1 MPHQINLRQVEAF
14 KAVIEAGTISRAA
27 DVLHITQPAVSKL
40 IAHLEMDTGLRLF
53 DRHNK
58 RRLAPTEHGM
68 SLYEAIDRVFT
79 GLRQVES
86 AVDEIRRAE
95 QGRLSIGVMPALSG
109 SFVQKA
115 INRFLEKQPNV
126 FCSVHARSS
135 QFIVDWVVAGKV
147 DIGIVSEGLANPYVT
162 FEPLLEQPM
171 VCIMPL
177 GHPLAKKRAIEPKD
191 LDGVPFIS
199 YPLDSHVGNRIHAML
214 QDQNVEPKIAL
225 IANWA
230 NTVSEFVASGL
241 GVSLVHPLSTINLR
255 DEVVIRRFAPDI
267 FDGFQICRSAG
278 NRNAKLVELFAE
290 YLRTEASK
298 ITASMLAGS

>member
-14 KAVIEAGTISRAA
+14 KAVIETGTISRAA

-40 IAHLEMDTGLRLF
+40 IAHFEMDTGLKLF

-58 RRLAPTEHGM
+58 RRLAPTDQGM
-68 SLYEAIDRVFT
+68 SLYDAIDRIFT

-95 QGRLSIGVMPALSG
+95 QGRLSIGVLPALSG

-115 INRFLEKQPNV
+115 TSRFLGEQPNV
-126 FCSVHARSS
+126 FCSILARSS

-147 DIGIVSEGLANPYVT
+147 DIGIVSEGLVNPYVT

-171 VCIMPL
+171 VCIMPV
-177 GHPLAKKRAIEPKD
+177 GHPLAKKRVIEPKN
-191 LDGVPFIS
+191 LNQVPFIS
-199 YPLDSHVGNRIHAML
+199 YPVDSGVGHRIHGML
-214 QDQNVEPKIAL
+214 QDHNVEPQIVL
-225 IANWA
+225 VANWA

-241 GVSLVHPLSTINLR
+241 GVSLIHPLSTINLR
-255 DEVVIRRFAPDI
+255 DEVVIRRFKPEI
-267 FDGFQICRSAG
+267 FDGFQMCRSAG

-290 YLRTEASK
+290 YLRAEASK
-298 ITASMLAGS
+298 ITSSMMAEL